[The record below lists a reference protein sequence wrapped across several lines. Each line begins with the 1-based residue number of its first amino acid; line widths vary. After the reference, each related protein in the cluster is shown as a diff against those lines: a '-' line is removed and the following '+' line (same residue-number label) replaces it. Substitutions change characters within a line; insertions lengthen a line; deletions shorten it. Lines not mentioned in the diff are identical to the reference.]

1 MKRPLISVPTLA
13 LTLLLPLSVAALAT
27 TSLPAQ
33 AQGAGCTRPDKPK
46 LPPGK
51 GTKGPDMEAAQKKVA
66 DYTGKMGAYLKCL
79 ETEKQ
84 SAQAEHKGLI
94 ENWNS
99 VIDAYKKNP
108 G

>member
-1 MKRPLISVPTLA
+1 MKRPLISAPTVA
-13 LTLLLPLSVAALAT
+13 LTLLLPLAVTAMAT
-27 TSLPAQ
+27 APLPAQ
-33 AQGAGCTRPDKPK
+33 AQGASCTRPDKPK

-51 GTKGPDMEAAQKKVA
+51 GTKGPDMEATQKKVA
-66 DYTGKMGAYLKCL
+66 DYTSKMGAYLKCL

-84 SAQAEHKGLI
+84 SAQTEHKGLI

-99 VIDAYKKNP
+99 VIDAYKKSP